1 MQNKCAYHLEQKMK
15 DQNISEYQWEQF
27 IIISRA
33 TLYVISNKQNKVS
46 KKWEQLLE
54 QEFIIGRTSLYIIS
68 NKINVV
74 LEQESEQIVIIIDR
88 TN

>member
-1 MQNKCAYHLEQKMK
+1 MSSRTNKIKCQKK
-15 DQNISEYQWEQF
+15 
-27 IIISRA
+27 R
-33 TLYVISNKQNKVS
+33 
-46 KKWEQLLE
+46 EQLLE